1 MISCQYRRTDHHE
14 RDCDLNEHL
23 ECFGNVAVAGAT
35 HGTHLGER
43 SEAVAGR
50 PCSHWLGCT
59 AGQAAAAGAHGLG
72 GHLTI
77 CSR

>member
-14 RDCDLNEHL
+14 RGCDVIEHL
-23 ECFGNVAVAGAT
+23 KCFGNVAVAGAT

-50 PCSHWLGCT
+50 PCSH
-59 AGQAAAAGAHGLG
+59 
-72 GHLTI
+72 
-77 CSR
+77 